1 MWVRTEIPISQIL
14 FLWTEPQL
22 LKAILVPSMSM
33 WWFECV
39 EIEIEANSPQLEL
52 RIGLSMAEAILL
64 GNTELVWQVLTVG
77 DPCTNKEV
85 SPAGL

>member
-39 EIEIEANSPQLEL
+39 EIEIEANSPLGQLEL

-64 GNTELVWQVLTVG
+64 GNTELGVTSVDCGWSLY
-77 DPCTNKEV
+77 K
-85 SPAGL
+85 